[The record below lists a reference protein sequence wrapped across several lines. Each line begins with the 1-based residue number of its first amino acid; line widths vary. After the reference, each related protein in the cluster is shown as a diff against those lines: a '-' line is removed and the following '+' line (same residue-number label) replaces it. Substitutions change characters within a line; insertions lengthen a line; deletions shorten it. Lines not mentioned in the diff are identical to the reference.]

1 MPLPHGLVE
10 SQNTAQM
17 MPIAPVTMKDVS
29 QLKVPISHATSGN
42 DRAEPI
48 RAPLSKMEEA
58 SPRSLS
64 GNQLAATFAIEG

>member
-1 MPLPHGLVE
+1 MS

-17 MPIAPVTMKDVS
+17 MPIVPVTMNDVS
-29 QLKVPISHATSGN
+29 QLKVLISQATSGN
-42 DRAEPI
+42 DRAVPM

-58 SPRSLS
+58 SPRSLL